1 MILNVQH
8 TANWEYIHAHKQRFI
23 KKNNKNEINRVPH
36 TYHVNDKVMMRK
48 GTENKY
54 EVPFNGSH
62 KRLLVITNGTVR
74 LRFGFLTDT
83 IKIVASNPAK
93 KLQLHSW
100 GRVQY
105 ATF

>member
-1 MILNVQH
+1 MSNILRIGSISAHMNNVLFKK
-8 TANWEYIHAHKQRFI
+8 TIKSKEY
-23 KKNNKNEINRVPH
+23 RVPH

-48 GTENKY
+48 GTKNKY

-62 KRLLVITNGTVR
+62 KILKVITNGTVH
-74 LRFGFLTDT
+74 LRFGFLTNT
-83 IKIVASNPAK
+83 IKTVISNPTK
-93 KLQLHSW
+93 QLQLHSW